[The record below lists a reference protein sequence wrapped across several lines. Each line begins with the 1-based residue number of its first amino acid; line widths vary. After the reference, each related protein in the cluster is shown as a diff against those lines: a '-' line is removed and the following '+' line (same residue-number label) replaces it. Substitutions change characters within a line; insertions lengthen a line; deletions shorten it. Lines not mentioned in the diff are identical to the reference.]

1 MKNAARRP
9 SRCSNGA
16 TAAGPPFLPMNT
28 IRGKRMNLNGLERQP
43 GFVGIASAL
52 VETAPEY
59 EEILENLLGRTVIA
73 ETLDHA
79 IRMARP
85 ARTASAS

>member
-1 MKNAARRP
+1 
-9 SRCSNGA
+9 
-16 TAAGPPFLPMNT
+16 MNT

-59 EEILENLLGRTVIA
+59 EEILEICWGGTVIA
-73 ETLDHA
+73 GD
-79 IRMARP
+79 ARP
-85 ARTASAS
+85 CHPHARAGRTGSAS